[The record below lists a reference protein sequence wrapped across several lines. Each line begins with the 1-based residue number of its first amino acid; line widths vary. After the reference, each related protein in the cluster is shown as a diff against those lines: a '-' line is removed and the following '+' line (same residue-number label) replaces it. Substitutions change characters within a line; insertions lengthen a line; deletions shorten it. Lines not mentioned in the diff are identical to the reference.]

1 MTTWMIIGIAIL
13 ALVVGLTV
21 LNVILTVVSNRASKE
36 EDARLPKMSPE
47 ERRAYEYAGYRAKH
61 EMMATPV

>member
-36 EDARLPKMSPE
+36 EDARLAKMSPE
-47 ERRAYEYAGYRAKH
+47 ERRANEYAGYRAKH
-61 EMMATPV
+61 EMMSTPV

>member
-21 LNVILTVVSNRASKE
+21 LNANTLKKSAQ
-36 EDARLPKMSPE
+36 
-47 ERRAYEYAGYRAKH
+47 
-61 EMMATPV
+61 